1 MKIIVEEKII
11 VNFILGNSAIKLFPF
26 VKTSNNNGIK
36 KKTASPLH
44 GRSLIANYNKT
55 KNIYTIIKGCG
66 LTYYPYGFIYTEEF
80 DDHIWGFLTKEAALR
95 DFNCGNFIRELG
107 VSTNFQQAI
116 YELETIPLLR
126 FNKPVNTINPIIL
139 QYTVKCPF
147 RLADIPYM
155 NKNKVYDFVGNW
167 KNNFKSKYDK
177 LHCIAAEVMLRN
189 IRIMH
194 ENETLHNSISIQ
206 NYTLLLELVDFETS
220 RTPQTNYSS
229 KEDENNWQVLKKR
242 EVIQT
247 LEIINYLAFIFKE
260 KIEVKKL
267 NNIMKINGFEI

>member
-1 MKIIVEEKII
+1 MIVEEKKI
-11 VNFILGNSAIKLFPF
+11 VNFIAGNPDIKLFPF
-26 VKTSNNNGIK
+26 LKTRNNNGIE

-44 GRSLIANYNKT
+44 GRSLIANYNKIKKT
-55 KNIYTIIKGCG
+55 YTIIKGCG
-66 LTYYPYGFIYTEEF
+66 LTYYPYGFIDTEEF
-80 DDHIWGFLTKEAALR
+80 DDHIWGFITKEAALR

-126 FNKPVNTINPIIL
+126 FNNPVTSINPIIL
-139 QYTVKCPF
+139 QYTVNCPF

-155 NKNKVYDFVGNW
+155 SKNKVYNFVGNW
-167 KNNFKSKYDK
+167 KKIFKSKHGK

-229 KEDENNWQVLKKR
+229 IENEINWRFLKKR

-247 LEIINYLAFIFKE
+247 LEIVNYLAFIFKE
-260 KIEVKKL
+260 NIEVKKL
-267 NNIMKINGFEI
+267 NNLMKINGFEI